1 MKRFARRKRHHDAQ
15 PNDLGYCILEIG
27 TGYLDGWYF
36 CDLAQVQEI
45 ARYLDDTRPQYA
57 HKVIAGVE
65 PFSIRPPVIRIADAR
80 RLERMAMEEARS

>member
-1 MKRFARRKRHHDAQ
+1 MKRIDRRKRHHDAQ
-15 PNDLGYCILEIG
+15 PNVGYCILELG

-36 CDLAQVQEI
+36 LPVEQVQEI

-65 PFSIRPPVIRIADAR
+65 PFSIRPPVVRIADAR
-80 RLERMAMEEARS
+80 RMERMMEPRP